1 MSNPSLI
8 ATLMAGVPATN
19 LTLYHRIRFL
29 VGDPCA
35 IIELPKGSTREAILI
50 IRDIEM
56 DRARKSARADRVT
69 CPADWAPAGGLSG
82 DRETATAQAVAEC
95 LRRNGV
101 SRVRSDRTLSLSY
114 VDELRKA
121 AIGLDYD
128 PAMGV
133 MERRAK
139 DAKEVEFLRTAQRA
153 TEQAIEMA
161 CRTIARAKA
170 RADGVL
176 LHEGSPLTSDRV
188 RTMLDV
194 DLLERGYMNQ
204 PSIVACGRDGGDCHD
219 HGHGELRTGEPIIVD
234 VFPKHKESLYN
245 GDCTRTV
252 VHGAP
257 TPELARMHMV
267 VCEAKAA
274 AIAAVR
280 PGVTGEQIHEATMG
294 MMRKHGFERGLPTPN
309 SPDTYTSIQHG
320 TGHAIG
326 LDVHEPPLLDRGGPA
341 LIVGDALTVEPG
353 LYSRKWGGVRVEDM
367 VVVTESGCINL
378 NTLGEGLNWD

>member
-1 MSNPSLI
+1 MSD
-8 ATLMAGVPATN
+8 ATLMAGIPATN

-35 IIELPKGSTREAILI
+35 IIEVPKGASREAILI

-56 DRARKSARADRVT
+56 DRAKKNARADRVT
-69 CPADWAPAGGLSG
+69 CPADWAPPSGLSG

-95 LRRNGV
+95 LRRSGV
-101 SRVRSDRTLSLSY
+101 TRVRSDRTLPLSF
-114 VDELRKA
+114 VDEVRKA
-121 AIGLDYD
+121 GIPLDYD
-128 PAMGV
+128 PTMGV

-139 DAKEVEFLRTAQRA
+139 DAQEVELLRSAQHA

-176 LHEGSPLTSDRV
+176 LHEGSPLTSERV
-188 RTMLDV
+188 RTMLDLF
-194 DLLERGYMNQ
+194 LLERGYMNP
-204 PSIVACGRDGGDCHD
+204 PSIVACGKDGGDCHD

-234 VFPKHKESLYN
+234 VFPKHKASLYN

-252 VHGAP
+252 VHGTP
-257 TPELARMHMV
+257 TPELARMHKV

-280 PGVTGEQIHEATMG
+280 PGATGEQVHEATMEV
-294 MMRKHGFERGLPTPN
+294 MRRYGFERGLPTPT
-309 SPDTYTSIQHG
+309 SPETYTSLQHG

-326 LDVHEPPLLDRGGPA
+326 LDVHEPPLLDKGGPA

-353 LYSRKWGGVRVEDM
+353 LYSKKWGGVRVEDM
-367 VVVTESGCINL
+367 VVVTPTGCTNL
-378 NTLGEGLNWD
+378 NTLHEGLNWD

>member
-1 MSNPSLI
+1 MST
-8 ATLMAGVPATN
+8 ATLMAGIPATN
-19 LTLYHRIRFL
+19 LTLFHRIRFL

-35 IIELPKGSTREAILI
+35 ILDVPKGSAREAVLI

-56 DRARKSARADRVT
+56 DRAKKSARADRVT
-69 CPADWAPAGGLSG
+69 CPADWAPASGLSG

-95 LRRNGV
+95 LKRSGV
-101 SRVRSDRTLSLSY
+101 SRVTSDRTLPLSF
-114 VDELRKA
+114 VDEVRKA
-121 AIGLDYD
+121 GIALDYD
-128 PAMGV
+128 PMMGV

-139 DAKEVEFLRTAQRA
+139 DAQEVELLRTAQRA

-176 LHEGSPLTSDRV
+176 LHEGSPLTSERV
-188 RTMLDV
+188 RTMLDLF
-194 DLLERGYMNQ
+194 LLERGYMNP
-204 PSIVACGRDGGDCHD
+204 PSIVACGKDGGDCHD
-219 HGHGELRTGEPIIVD
+219 HGHGELRTGEPILVD

-252 VHGAP
+252 VHGTP
-257 TPELARMHMV
+257 TPELVRMHKV

-280 PGVTGEQIHEATMG
+280 SGATGEQVHEATMSV
-294 MMRKHGFERGLPTPN
+294 MRKHNFERGLPTPA
-309 SPDTYTSIQHG
+309 SPETYTSIQHG

-326 LDVHEPPLLDRGGPA
+326 LDVHEPPLLDKGGPA

-353 LYSRKWGGVRVEDM
+353 LYSKKWGGVRVEDM
-367 VVVTESGCINL
+367 VIVTPTGCTNL
-378 NTLGEGLNWD
+378 NTLHEGLHWD

>member
-1 MSNPSLI
+1 MSDATPH
-8 ATLMAGVPATN
+8 ATLMAGIPATN

-35 IIELPKGSTREAILI
+35 IIEVPKGASREAILI

-56 DRARKSARADRVT
+56 DRAKKNARADRVT

-95 LRRNGV
+95 LRRSGV
-101 SRVRSDRTLSLSY
+101 SRVRGDRTLPLSF
-114 VDELRKA
+114 VDAVRKA
-121 AIGLDYD
+121 GIALDYD
-128 PAMGV
+128 PLMGV

-139 DAKEVEFLRTAQRA
+139 DAKEVELLRAAQRA

-161 CRTIARAKA
+161 CSVIARANV

-176 LHEGSPLTSDRV
+176 LHDGQPLTSERV
-188 RTMLDV
+188 RTMLDLF
-194 DLLERGYMNQ
+194 LLERGYANP
-204 PSIVACGRDGGDCHD
+204 PSIVACGKDGGDCHD

-252 VHGAP
+252 VHGTP
-257 TPELARMHMV
+257 TPELSRMHKS

-280 PGVTGEQIHEATMG
+280 AGVTGEQVHDATMG
-294 MMRKHGFERGLPTPN
+294 VMRKHGFERGLPTPI

-367 VVVTESGCINL
+367 VVVTENGCQNL
-378 NTLGEGLNWD
+378 NTLHEGLNWA

>member
-1 MSNPSLI
+1 MSI
-8 ATLMAGVPATN
+8 ATLMAGIPATN

-35 IIELPKGSTREAILI
+35 IIEVPKGASREAILI

-56 DRARKSARADRVT
+56 DRAKKSARADRVT
-69 CPADWAPAGGLSG
+69 CPADWSPAGGLSG

-95 LRRNGV
+95 LRRSGV
-101 SRVRSDRTLSLSY
+101 SRVRGDRTLPLSF
-114 VDELRKA
+114 VDEVRKA
-121 AIGLDYD
+121 GITLDYD
-128 PAMGV
+128 PLMGV

-139 DAKEVEFLRTAQRA
+139 DAKEVELLRGAQRA

-161 CRTIARAKA
+161 CRVIARAKA

-176 LHEGSPLTSDRV
+176 LHDGSPLTSERV
-188 RTMLDV
+188 RTMLDLF
-194 DLLERGYMNQ
+194 LLERGYANP
-204 PSIVACGRDGGDCHD
+204 PSIVACGKDGGDCHD
-219 HGHGELRTGEPIIVD
+219 HGHGELRTGEAIIVD
-234 VFPKHKESLYN
+234 VFPKHKDSLYN

-252 VHGAP
+252 VHGTP
-257 TPELARMHMV
+257 TPELVRMHKS

-280 PGVTGEQIHEATMG
+280 PGVTGEQVHEATMG
-294 MMRKHGFERGLPTPN
+294 VMRRHGFERGLPTPT

-353 LYSRKWGGVRVEDM
+353 LYSKRWGGVRVEDM
-367 VVVTESGCINL
+367 VVVTEKGCQNL
-378 NTLGEGLNWD
+378 NTLHEGLNWA